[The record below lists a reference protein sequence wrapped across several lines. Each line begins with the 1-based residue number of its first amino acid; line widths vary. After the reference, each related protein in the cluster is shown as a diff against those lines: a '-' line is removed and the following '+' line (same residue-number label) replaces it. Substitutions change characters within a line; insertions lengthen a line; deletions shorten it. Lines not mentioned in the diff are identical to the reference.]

1 MDELN
6 AFTCAWHGKPR
17 ATGLNELHYMKL
29 SHNTDHILDASK
41 SIDFANLS
49 VVYSNTLN
57 MQTIKFQF
65 GNDATLLNE
74 IFHCPSMGMDVQ
86 TRMGPSNHCCLRGMF
101 CPEGWLTL
109 WMKLDQ
115 MTILLRKVARMLIC
129 FLCRIVIRINH
140 DLETDKSNHIML
152 TNYRGD

>member
-1 MDELN
+1 MSDNLMDELN
-6 AFTCAWHGKPR
+6 AFRCALYGNPR

-65 GNDATLLNE
+65 GNDATLVNE
-74 IFHCPSMGMDVQ
+74 IFHCPSMGMDGQ
-86 TRMGPSNHCCLRGMF
+86 TRMGPCTHCCLRG
-101 CPEGWLTL
+101 GSAQ
-109 WMKLDQ
+109 K
-115 MTILLRKVARMLIC
+115 AA
-129 FLCRIVIRINH
+129 
-140 DLETDKSNHIML
+140 
-152 TNYRGD
+152 